1 MYAPPLRAS
10 AATTTKASDDITG
23 KTWWI

>member
-1 MYAPPLRAS
+1 MYAPPLSAR
-10 AATTTKASDDITG
+10 AATTTKESDDITG